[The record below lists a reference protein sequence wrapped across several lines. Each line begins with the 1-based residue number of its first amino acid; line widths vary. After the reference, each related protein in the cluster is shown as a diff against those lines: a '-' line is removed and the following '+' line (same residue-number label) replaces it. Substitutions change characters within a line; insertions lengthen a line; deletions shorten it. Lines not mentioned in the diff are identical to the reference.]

1 MRALSPPPSQSP
13 PRGFTLLEILLAL
26 VIFGLVTLGILTT
39 FRTAARAYD
48 RSGRTMITLQTM
60 RAVRTALS
68 RDLHSVFL
76 VTETTYGASLPQSE
90 RDEGRLGVNTELI
103 EARARAEERGIVD
116 YSLTEMRDV
125 LDEEDFDDPSLTAQ
139 LLFRVEDGGDSDTV
153 VLMRRLRSMDTVRA
167 MPWGLVRLSYS
178 VKGEE
183 LVRSIEPVFFEERPM
198 VIYPDETVEEA
209 EARHESELVRVE
221 ARQETVVDGV
231 TMFDVQCVFWADG
244 AWVSTPEWDSELR
257 EQRNPYVDSPIELG
271 DPSYDAL
278 TRTVGGLPL
287 DGLPAALEVHLGLRH
302 RVTGR
307 TMSTRMLIPIPP
319 AQETWIPPDE
329 RLLEGSVSPRD
340 RGRSG

>member
-1 MRALSPPPSQSP
+1 MRAPSTPPSLS

-39 FRTAARAYD
+39 FRTASRAYE
-48 RSGRTMITLQTM
+48 RSGRTMVTLQTV
-60 RAVRTALS
+60 RAVRSALS
-68 RDLHSVFL
+68 RDLQSVFL

-90 RDEGRLGVNTELI
+90 QEEGHLGVDTALI

-125 LDEEDFDDPSLTAQ
+125 LDEEDFDDPSLSAD
-139 LLFRVEDGGDSDTV
+139 LLFRVEDGGELDTV
-153 VLMRRLRSMDTVRA
+153 VFMRRLRSLDTVRA
-167 MPWGLVRLSYS
+167 MPWGLVRLTYL
-178 VKGEE
+178 VKGEQ
-183 LVRSIEPVFFEERPM
+183 LVRSIEPVFFEERPF
-198 VIYPDETVEEA
+198 VIYPDETLEEA
-209 EARHESELVRVE
+209 EARHEAERVRVE
-221 ARQETVVDGV
+221 PREETVVEGV

-257 EQRNPYVDSPIELG
+257 EQRNPYVDSPIEMG

-278 TRTVGGLPL
+278 TRTVSGLPV

-302 RVTGR
+302 GVTGR
-307 TMSTRMLIPIPP
+307 PMNTRMLIPIPP

-329 RLLEGSVSPRD
+329 RLLEGHVTAGE
-340 RGRSG
+340 RGRSR